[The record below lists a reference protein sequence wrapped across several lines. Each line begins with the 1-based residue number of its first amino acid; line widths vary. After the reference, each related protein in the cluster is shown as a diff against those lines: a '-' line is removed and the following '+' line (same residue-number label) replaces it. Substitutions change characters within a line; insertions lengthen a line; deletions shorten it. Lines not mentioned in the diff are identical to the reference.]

1 MGKALHPI
9 TTWSQYHKFR
19 INCGSL
25 TFWVDVEVID
35 NWFHH
40 AHHKQ
45 QGSSQLYTD
54 KTIVMTYWLIWAI
67 TPLPPEIYY
76 SEQLFNPLP
85 NKVADPLLNATINCP
100 QS

>member
-1 MGKALHPI
+1 MWQRSELI
-9 TTWSQYHKFR
+9 TTTPFKSATWAKHFTPSPIGLSATNF
-19 INCGSL
+19 GL
-25 TFWVDVEVID
+25 TVALLPSGWMSKLWGQIHMD

-67 TPLPPEIYY
+67 TPSSSRDL
-76 SEQLFNPLP
+76 LF
-85 NKVADPLLNATINCP
+85 
-100 QS
+100 